1 MRIFTLIFSLVLVAA
16 VPLQTYAAK
25 VEAART
31 VVVSEPETTNVYLTG
46 TDITIAAP
54 LGEDAFAIG
63 ATVVTSAVIMGDA
76 LLGGGHV
83 DVRKAV
89 VGDVR
94 LIGGEL
100 LVDAPVGG
108 DIMALG
114 GTITASSTA
123 KDTHLIGGVVR
134 VQGSGG
140 EVTVYG
146 ADVYLSGTI
155 NGNVQVV
162 ASDKLFIADGT
173 TITGALQYDAP
184 QQIAVPASATV
195 SGGVTYTGSS
205 TFLPT
210 NEEAKRFAI
219 AGAGVLF
226 ITRIIAI
233 AIAAGVVVGLF
244 PVLAN
249 LVVERTMRRT
259 PKRFILL
266 SLLGFAAIV
275 ATPILILFLLVSFV
289 GIALAVLLVA
299 LYVLMLLLAYL
310 YAGLICGAALSQ
322 ALFKKEHCTWRT
334 AVLGTLVLYV
344 VGLVPVLGMIVTC
357 VITSAALGALMAIV
371 YRKSFGS
378 AEEDEAF
385 LLGEDT
391 AN

>member
-1 MRIFTLIFSLVLVAA
+1 MRTLTLILSIVLVAS
-16 VPLQTYAAK
+16 VPLQAYAAK
-25 VEAART
+25 VTASRT
-31 VVVSEPETTNVYLTG
+31 VVVSEPETSNVYLTG

-54 LGEDAFAIG
+54 LGEDAFAVG
-63 ATVVTSAVIMGDA
+63 ATIVTSALIMGDA
-76 LLGGGHV
+76 LMAGAHI
-83 DVRKAV
+83 DVRKEV

-94 LIGGEL
+94 LLGGEL

-108 DIMALG
+108 DVMALG

-134 VQGSGG
+134 VQASGG
-140 EVTVYG
+140 DVTVYG
-146 ADVYLSGTI
+146 ADVYLSGAI
-155 NGNVQVV
+155 AGNVQVV
-162 ASDKLFIADGT
+162 ASDKLFIAEGT
-173 TITGALQYDAP
+173 TIAGALQYDAP
-184 QQIAVPASATV
+184 QQVVVPASAV
-195 SGGVTYTGSS
+195 ISGGVVYTGSS

-210 NEEAKRFAI
+210 NEEAKRFAV
-219 AGAGVLF
+219 AGAGVLL

-249 LVVERTMRRT
+249 LVVERTIRRT

-266 SLLGFAAIV
+266 SLLGFSAIV
-275 ATPILILFLLVSFV
+275 ATPLLIVFLLVSFV
-289 GIALAVLLVA
+289 GIALAILLSA

-310 YAGLICGAALSQ
+310 YAGLISGAALSQ

-334 AVLGTLVLYV
+334 AVMGTLVLYL
-344 VGLVPVLGMIVTC
+344 VGLVPVLGVLVTC
-357 VITSAALGALMAIV
+357 IITSAALGALMAIV
-371 YRKSFGS
+371 YRKSFGN
-378 AEEDEAF
+378 AEEDESF

>member
-1 MRIFTLIFSLVLVAA
+1 MRVLTLIFSLLLVASI
-16 VPLQTYAAK
+16 PLQAGAAT
-25 VEAART
+25 VTAART
-31 VVVSEPETTNVYLTG
+31 VVISEPKSTNLYLAG

-54 LGEDAFAIG
+54 LGEDVLAIG
-63 ATVVTSAVIMGDA
+63 ATIVSSAVVMGDV
-76 LLGGGHV
+76 LFGGAHV
-83 DVRKAV
+83 DVRKEV
-89 VGDVR
+89 IGDVR

-100 LVDAPVGG
+100 LIDAPVGG
-108 DIMALG
+108 DIIALG
-114 GTITASSTA
+114 ATVVASSTA
-123 KDTHLIGGVVR
+123 QNTHLVGGLVR

-140 EVTVYG
+140 DVTVYG

-155 NGNVQVV
+155 AGDVHVV
-162 ASDKLFIADGT
+162 ASDKLFVAEGT
-173 TITGALQYDAP
+173 TITGALEYDAP
-184 QQIAVPASATV
+184 QQIVVPATATI

-219 AGAGVLF
+219 AGAGVLL

-249 LVVERTMRRT
+249 LVVDRTIRRT

-266 SLLGFAAIV
+266 ALLGFAAIV

-289 GIALAVLLVA
+289 GIALAILLSA

-310 YAGLICGAALSQ
+310 YAGLISGAALSQ
-322 ALFKKEHCTWRT
+322 ALFKREHCTWRT
-334 AVLGTLVLYV
+334 AVMGTLVLYI
-344 VGLVPVLGMIVTC
+344 VGLVPVLGVLVIC

-371 YRKSFGS
+371 YRKAFGS
-378 AEEDEAF
+378 AQEDESF
-385 LLGEDT
+385 LLGED
-391 AN
+391 ASS